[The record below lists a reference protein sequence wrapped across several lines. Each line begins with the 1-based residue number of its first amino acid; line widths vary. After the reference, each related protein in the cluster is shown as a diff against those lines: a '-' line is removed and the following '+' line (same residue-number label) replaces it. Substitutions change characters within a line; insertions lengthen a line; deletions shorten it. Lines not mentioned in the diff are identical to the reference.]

1 MTVYIEKADG
11 GRYKWIVRVGRG
23 RGSVIKSRH
32 NKKRRAKQKGR
43 KIARDR
49 GEILKEQMH
58 AGYWQTVTSYG

>member
-1 MTVYIEKADG
+1 MTVYIEKQDS
-11 GRYKWIVRVGRG
+11 GRYKWVVRVGRG

-43 KIARDR
+43 QIARERSDV
-49 GEILKEQMH
+49 LKEQMH